1 MFKKYKKEYTD
12 WLAKRNLEKSLE
24 FVPYEK
30 NEITNSNERLIAF
43 YLPQFHTF
51 KENDEWHGKDFSE
64 WTNVTKAIPQFTGHN
79 QPQLPIDVGFYD
91 LSTDKVMYRQIELA
105 KNYGIYGFCF
115 HYYWFSGKRLMEK
128 PIFNYLNNKEL
139 DFPFCLCFANE
150 NWSKNWDGG
159 DKEVLIE
166 QKFLED
172 DPKQFAQDI
181 MPFFC

>member
-1 MFKKYKKEYTD
+1 
-12 WLAKRNLEKSLE
+12 
-24 FVPYEK
+24 
-30 NEITNSNERLIAF
+30 
-43 YLPQFHTF
+43 
-51 KENDEWHGKDFSE
+51 
-64 WTNVTKAIPQFTGHN
+64 
-79 QPQLPIDVGFYD
+79 
-91 LSTDKVMYRQIELA
+91 
-105 KNYGIYGFCF
+105 
-115 HYYWFSGKRLMEK
+115 MEK

>member
-1 MFKKYKKEYTD
+1 MFHLKKNKITKND
-12 WLAKRNLEKSLE
+12 EK
-24 FVPYEK
+24 
-30 NEITNSNERLIAF
+30 LIAF

-51 KENDEWHGKDFSE
+51 KENDEWHGKGFSE

-139 DFPFCLCFANE
+139 DLPFCLCFANE

-159 DKEVLIE
+159 R
-166 QKFLED
+166 
-172 DPKQFAQDI
+172 
-181 MPFFC
+181 